1 MKKVLCIGSVTTDVI
16 VTPVDNIPDP
26 GVLQAVNSVST
37 HVGGCAA
44 NAANDLA
51 KLGVP
56 VTLSCKVG
64 RDSFGEF
71 VKNTAA
77 ANGVDTKGVVVGDVD
92 TTVSIVCIN
101 SSGERS
107 FLYNP
112 GSAADFKLSDIDDK
126 LIEECDIVFVAGA
139 MLLTNFDGKPCA
151 ELMKKARELGKYT
164 VMDTAWDF
172 DDVWLPKIREVIP
185 YLDLFMPSVD
195 EASKLTGIPAS
206 EPDKI
211 ADKLFELGAKNV
223 IVKVGK
229 HGALICE
236 SGKERYTLPTYMS
249 IKPTDSTGAG
259 DSFCAGFLAGL
270 AQGWSYRKSGQF
282 ANAVGTHCVMKIGAS
297 TGIVSIEETL
307 KFMQEHA
314 DEVPLD

>member
-1 MKKVLCIGSVTTDVI
+1 MKKILCIGSVTTDVI
-16 VTPVDNIPDP
+16 VTPVDSVPEP
-26 GVLQAVNSVST
+26 GVLRSVDSVST

-56 VTLSCKVG
+56 VVLSCKVG
-64 RDSFGEF
+64 NDSFGDF

-77 ANGVDTKGVVVGDVD
+77 SNGVDTKGVVSGDIA

-126 LIEECDIVFVAGA
+126 LIDECDIVFVAGA
-139 MLLTNFDGKPCA
+139 MLLSSFDGKPCA
-151 ELMKKARELGKYT
+151 ELMRRARQKGKYT

-172 DDVWLPKIREVIP
+172 DDVWLPKIIDVIP
-185 YLDLFMPSVD
+185 HLDLFMPSVD
-195 EASKLTGIPAS
+195 EAAKLCGLT
-206 EPDKI
+206 PDDPNAI
-211 ADKLFELGAKNV
+211 ADRLFDLGAENV
-223 IVKVGK
+223 IIKVGK
-229 HGALICE
+229 DGALICE
-236 SGKERYTLPTYMS
+236 KDKPRYTLPTYMS
-249 IKPTDSTGAG
+249 IKPTDTTGAG

-270 AQGWSYRKSGQF
+270 AQGWDYKKSGQF

-307 KFMQEHA
+307 KFMQEHQ

>member
-1 MKKVLCIGSVTTDVI
+1 MKKVLCVGSVTTDVI
-16 VTPVDNIPDP
+16 VSPVDNIPNP
-26 GVLQAVNSVST
+26 GELKAIKSAST

-56 VTLSCKVG
+56 VVLSCKVG
-64 RDSFGEF
+64 KDSFGDF
-71 VKNTAA
+71 VKSTAK
-77 ANGVDTKGVVVGDVD
+77 ANGVDVKGVVSGDVD
-92 TTVSIVCIN
+92 TTVSIVCV
-101 SSGERS
+101 SSQGERS

-112 GSAADFKLSDIDDK
+112 GSAADFKLSDIPDE
-126 LIEECDIVFVAGA
+126 LIDECDIVFVAGA
-139 MLLTNFDGKPCA
+139 MLLTSFDGAPCA
-151 ELMKKARELGKYT
+151 ELMRRAREKGKYT

-185 YLDLFMPSVD
+185 HLDLFMPSVD
-195 EASKLTGIPAS
+195 EAAKLTGLSPKD
-206 EPDKI
+206 PDAI
-211 ADKLFELGAKNV
+211 ADKLFELGAENV

-236 SGKERYTLPTYMS
+236 KNKERYTLPTYMS
-249 IKPTDSTGAG
+249 IKPVDSTGAG

-270 AQGWSYRKSGQF
+270 AQGWDYKKSGQF
-282 ANAVGTHCVMKIGAS
+282 ANAVGTHCIQKIGAS

-307 KFMQEHA
+307 KFMQEHT

>member
-77 ANGVDTKGVVVGDVD
+77 SNGVDTKGVVFGDVD

-126 LIEECDIVFVAGA
+126 LLEECDIVFVAGA

-151 ELMKKARELGKYT
+151 ELMKKAREMGKYT

-185 YLDLFMPSVD
+185 HLDLFMPSVD
-195 EASKLTGIPAS
+195 EASKLTGIPSS

-229 HGALICE
+229 DGALICE

-249 IKPTDSTGAG
+249 IKPTDTTGAG

-270 AQGWSYRKSGQF
+270 AQDWSYRKSGQF